1 MNTSTTAA
9 NKNLFTSTAMLLD
22 LALGNGGKANK
33 ALRTAAAE
41 LINAVFTGTVTPAV
55 VAAATLVNTKNSSA
69 EIVALFSQLIAV
81 LR

>member
-1 MNTSTTAA
+1 MNTSTTTNN
-9 NKNLFTSTAMLLD
+9 NKLNTTTAMLLD

-41 LINAVFTGTVTPAV
+41 LIAAVFTGTVTAEV
-55 VAAATLVNTKNSSA
+55 VANAANVSTKNSSV

-81 LR
+81 VR